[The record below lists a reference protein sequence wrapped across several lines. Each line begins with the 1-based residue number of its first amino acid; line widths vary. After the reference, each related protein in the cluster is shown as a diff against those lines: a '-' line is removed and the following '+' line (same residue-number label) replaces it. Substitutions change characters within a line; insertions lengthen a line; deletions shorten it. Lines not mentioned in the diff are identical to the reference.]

1 MNKVVCRLLL
11 LAVVALGLMPF
22 SANAQQAQRL
32 PAGVACGSGAPPAGM
47 SPPYMD
53 ANGLLCTSSV
63 GGGGTANN
71 VTLVPTAGTPTQAAV
86 SCLATT
92 TTLLAAAAATS
103 FWLVQN
109 PSTAT
114 TTVWIN
120 TAGAAA
126 VAAPP
131 SISLTAGQSM
141 YFPAAGYLPN
151 ALISCITTTG
161 TQSVSITSK

>member
-1 MNKVVCRLLL
+1 MNKVMCRLLL
-11 LAVVALGLMPF
+11 FVVVALGLMPF
-22 SANAQQAQRL
+22 SADAQQAQRL
-32 PAGVACGSGAPPAGM
+32 PAGVACGSGAPPVGM

-71 VTLVPTAGTPTQAAV
+71 VTLVPTAGTPNQATVTCA
-86 SCLATT
+86 ATT
-92 TTLLAAAAATS
+92 TLLLAAAAATQ
-103 FWLVQN
+103 FFMIQN

-114 TTVWIN
+114 TAVWIN
-120 TAGAAA
+120 IAGVAA

-141 YFPAAGYLPN
+141 YFPASGYLPN
-151 ALISCITTTG
+151 AQINCITTTG
-161 TQSVSITSK
+161 TQAVTIASK